1 MLVAQIQVKNHSR
14 SVCSIG
20 TFDPTGAAGLA
31 ADLRVFSLLG
41 VVGKAA
47 VAGLSAQNAA
57 RVGRVVVVQPSM
69 IRAQLE
75 SVWQEA
81 RPQAICI
88 GLLPGPAAIKCV
100 RKFLEAQGRLPPVVV
115 DPVMG
120 SSSGFTF
127 LRGDGV
133 ANLKKLLALATVVT
147 PNVIELSRLTGMPA
161 DVVTEVEAAAR
172 ALAKTGCAVL
182 ATGGHLPGRF
192 CVDVL
197 AQGSRVTRHRSLRLP
212 GTMRG
217 MGGILAAALAA
228 HLARGENLNRA
239 VVKARAFV
247 RAAHAGAATAPSGTS
262 QLFEVRER
270 R

>member
-1 MLVAQIQVKNHSR
+1 MSASFP

-20 TFDPTGAAGLA
+20 TVDPTGAAGLA
-31 ADLRVFSLLG
+31 TDLRVFALLE
-41 VVGKAA
+41 VVGNAA

-57 RVGRVVVVQPSM
+57 GVRRVLAVPPSV

-88 GLLPGPAAIKCV
+88 GLLPRSAAIKCV
-100 RKFLEAQGRLPPVVV
+100 RKFLKAQAHLPAVVL
-115 DPVMG
+115 DPVIA

-127 LRGDGV
+127 LRREDV
-133 ANLKKLLALATVVT
+133 ANLKELLSLATVVT
-147 PNVIELSRLTGMPA
+147 PNIGELSRLTAMPINNL
-161 DVVTEVEAAAR
+161 TEVEAAAR
-172 ALAKTGCAVL
+172 ALAKTGCSVL

-197 AQGSRVTRHRSLRLP
+197 AHESRVTRYRSMRLP

-228 HLARGENLNRA
+228 HLARGEKFEHA

-247 RAAHAGAATAPSGTS
+247 RGAHAGAAMTSSGTS
-262 QLFEVRER
+262 QLFQVRKR